1 MIIVGIT
8 ILSTVLL
15 NKQLYL
21 PMYLVLWIIMLTL
34 SIVECFHFPYLTSG
48 CILYGGWRKL
58 NSFLTS
64 LDKGIV
70 VVLVEPYHN
79 FQLIV

>member
-48 CILYGGWRKL
+48 WVLYLVWRMEKIEFI
-58 NSFLTS
+58 SYVTR
-64 LDKGIV
+64 
-70 VVLVEPYHN
+70 
-79 FQLIV
+79 

>member
-48 CILYGGWRKL
+48 CVLYLVWRMEKIEFI
-58 NSFLTS
+58 SYVTR
-64 LDKGIV
+64 
-70 VVLVEPYHN
+70 
-79 FQLIV
+79 

>member
-34 SIVECFHFPYLTSG
+34 SIVECFHFPYLTIG
-48 CILYGGWRKL
+48 WVLYLVWRMEKIEFI
-58 NSFLTS
+58 SYVTR
-64 LDKGIV
+64 
-70 VVLVEPYHN
+70 
-79 FQLIV
+79 